1 MNFKHIN
8 IVKISLLLSIGLLF
22 SACAQNTPTEF
33 NDPLEQINRKTHAF
47 NKTLDT
53 WMLRPAGKAYGIVV
67 NDFADEIIND
77 FTDNLSEPSNATN
90 HLLQG
95 KIIKSLKSTARF
107 LVNSTIGLGGIIDP
121 ASRFGLMADESDF
134 GETLHNWG
142 IGEGVY
148 IELPFYAASTMRDST
163 GILVDFMMDPINSIL
178 PSKYKTYTQ
187 GAKLIELAGD
197 RNEYGDMIDS
207 VLYQNEDS
215 YASQRLYYLQNRRF
229 ELNNNTISDD
239 DLGNP
244 YDDE

>member
-1 MNFKHIN
+1 M
-8 IVKISLLLSIGLLF
+8 
-22 SACAQNTPTEF
+22 
-33 NDPLEQINRKTHAF
+33 
-47 NKTLDT
+47 
-53 WMLRPAGKAYGIVV
+53 
-67 NDFADEIIND
+67 
-77 FTDNLSEPSNATN
+77 
-90 HLLQG
+90 LQG